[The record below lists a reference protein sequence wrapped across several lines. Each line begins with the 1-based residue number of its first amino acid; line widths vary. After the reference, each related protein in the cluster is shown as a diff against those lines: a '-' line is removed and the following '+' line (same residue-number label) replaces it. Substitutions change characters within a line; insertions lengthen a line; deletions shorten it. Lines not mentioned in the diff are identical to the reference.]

1 MSLFDGMRHSTPE
14 EQEAFEHMIEGM
26 GDALVPESEV
36 LALKSENA
44 MLREHLANVLPFAIC
59 SDTCFVGNCF
69 MYQECKDDVTG
80 TCHAITR
87 MKELARELVVYADY
101 DRRA

>member
-1 MSLFDGMRHSTPE
+1 MSDKTECLDSLEWCVLSIVEKNRVILE
-14 EQEAFEHMIEGM
+14 
-26 GDALVPESEV
+26 LV
-36 LALKSENA
+36 SENA

-80 TCHAITR
+80 TCHAMTR
-87 MKELARELVVYADY
+87 MKELARELGVDADY
-101 DRRA
+101 D